1 MREGCLTYRVGVL
14 GLLCILHPGHVQAML
29 GCLVHH
35 LLSSHKCCEVQV
47 VAYHLRKVFM
57 SWY

>member
-1 MREGCLTYRVGVL
+1 MHKGCLTYRVGVL
-14 GLLCILHPGHVQAML
+14 GLLCILHPGHIQAVL

-47 VAYHLRKVFM
+47 VAHNLRKE
-57 SWY
+57 